1 MRNSDKRPLVDLLDV
16 PASIGLLTR
25 LPVRVDGEWAT
36 QRGAAAAW
44 AYPIVGLIVG
54 CIAVIGMI
62 VSTAMGLNAQ
72 VTALIGVATLTIIT
86 GAMHEDGLA
95 DTTDGLWGGWDP
107 AQRLKIMKDS
117 YIGTYGVLAI
127 VFSLVMR
134 WLLLTELVELD
145 AGTTLIGAAMLSRT
159 AMVGVMTWLPNARNN
174 GLSRKV
180 GRPSRRI
187 AGIAVG
193 IAIIGAMG
201 FIGDLAVG
209 AIIVVGIVATGCGA
223 IANAK
228 ISGQT
233 GDILGAVQQITET
246 SVMLYLVSILT
257 T

>member
-134 WLLLTELVELD
+134 WLLLTELVEMD

-228 ISGQT
+228 IGGQT

>member
-62 VSTAMGLNAQ
+62 ISTAMGLHAQ

-127 VFSLVMR
+127 VLSLVMR

-159 AMVGVMTWLPNARNN
+159 AMVGVMTWLPNARDN

-228 ISGQT
+228 IGGQT